1 MQYRMIIE
9 EARWV
14 DGSGWSY
21 TSTFDNQVIDE
32 IPDKSDWSWIRE
44 IEIPEGEDIQWTASY
59 YAIDADGTEADEPTR
74 KDTIWHRDY
83 LSCNRVLSLRT
94 ASGMSRKDFA
104 AYFGLP
110 YRTLQAWEIGDRE
123 APEYLVDLIEYKL
136 RNEGKI

>member
-1 MQYRMIIE
+1 M
-9 EARWV
+9 
-14 DGSGWSY
+14 
-21 TSTFDNQVIDE
+21 
-32 IPDKSDWSWIRE
+32 P
-44 IEIPEGEDIQWTASY
+44 
-59 YAIDADGTEADEPTR
+59 
-74 KDTIWHRDY
+74 
-83 LSCNRVLSLRT
+83 NRILDLRT

>member
-1 MQYRMIIE
+1 MEYKYLGYTFRATTTLHANTMRPLYEIDGLKSRGQKPFLTTVRECRDYIAEHTRTESAEISSPDGAPNAGRMIK
-9 EARWV
+9 V
-14 DGSGWSY
+14 
-21 TSTFDNQVIDE
+21 
-32 IPDKSDWSWIRE
+32 
-44 IEIPEGEDIQWTASY
+44 
-59 YAIDADGTEADEPTR
+59 
-74 KDTIWHRDY
+74 
-83 LSCNRVLSLRT
+83 LRT